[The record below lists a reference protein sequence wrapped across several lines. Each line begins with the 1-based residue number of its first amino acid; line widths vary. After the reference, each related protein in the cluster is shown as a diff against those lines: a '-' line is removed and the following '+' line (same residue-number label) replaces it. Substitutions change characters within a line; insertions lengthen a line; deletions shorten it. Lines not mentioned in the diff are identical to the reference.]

1 MTQLHITA
9 ASAFGPLGKSL
20 DDIWHAI
27 MSGKTTGGMLHVASG
42 RQYLAATT
50 HSGHTT
56 NTQYYSKSFANGL
69 RSLVFDLELGTPVD
83 VIFVGTALGNLCEAE
98 HEVYVARELRA
109 SVLDFAN
116 LYSMLEGCPGI
127 SPDTEIVVVP
137 TGCCAGLQAAGRAKA
152 VMARMGYS
160 TEIVA
165 SLDMG
170 LTPLA
175 FEAFSKIN
183 ATADREGYI
192 EGTPISRPFCKDRSG
207 FLFADGGGA
216 MAVSVEAPASGPTP
230 RLTGYGCVSSAY
242 HMTDIETGGAPI
254 AQSILLALADAD
266 CTPDRICHVNLH
278 ASGTQQN
285 DAAEHNAL
293 HAALEGTIP
302 PITAFKGNHGHALA
316 GANLLEIAL
325 TWKMM
330 ITGTVPST
338 PVGLAVDAYDDVTA
352 RAEPTKLAP
361 GALLKTA
368 SGFAGIHAALVLEN

>member
-20 DDIWHAI
+20 DEIWHAI
-27 MSGKTTGGMLHVASG
+27 MDRKTTGSMLHVSSG

-56 NTQYYSKSFANGL
+56 NMRSYAKSFSNGL
-69 RSLVFDLELGTPVD
+69 RGLVLDLDIDTPVD
-83 VIFVGTALGNLCEAE
+83 VIFVGTAVGNLCEAE
-98 HEVYVARELRA
+98 HEVYVGRELQA
-109 SVLDFAN
+109 ELLDFAN
-116 LYSMLEGCPGI
+116 LRPMLEGCSAIG
-127 SPDTEIVVVP
+127 PDTEIVVVP
-137 TGCCAGLQAAGRAKA
+137 TGCCAGLQAAGLAKA
-152 VMARMGYS
+152 VMARMGHR
-160 TEIVA
+160 TGIVA

-183 ATADREGYI
+183 ATANREDYV
-192 EGTPISRPFCKDRSG
+192 EGAPISQPFCKDRRG

-216 MAVSVEAPASGPTP
+216 IAVSVDSPLSGAVP

-242 HMTDIETGGAPI
+242 HMTDIETDGIPI

-266 CTPDRICHVNLH
+266 CAPDRIAHVNLH

-285 DAAEHNAL
+285 DIAEHNAL
-293 HAALEGTIP
+293 HATLDGALP
-302 PITAFKGNHGHALA
+302 PITALKGNHGHALA
-316 GANLLEIAL
+316 GANMLEIAV

-330 ITGTVPST
+330 ITGMVPPT
-338 PVGLAVDAYDDVTA
+338 PEGLAVDAFDDVIA
-352 RAEPTKLAP
+352 RPEATQLAP
-361 GALLKTA
+361 GAILKTA
-368 SGFAGIHAALVLEN
+368 SGFAGIHATLVLEK